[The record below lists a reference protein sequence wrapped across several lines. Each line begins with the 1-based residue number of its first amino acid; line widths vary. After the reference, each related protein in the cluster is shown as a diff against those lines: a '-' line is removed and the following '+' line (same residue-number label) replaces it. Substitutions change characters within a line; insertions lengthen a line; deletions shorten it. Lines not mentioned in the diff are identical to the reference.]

1 MAAPLTEKFIQHAV
15 ADRLNGDHYRRRSA
29 YVSTEVYT
37 RLKRADVLLAFL
49 RTRSRPYVVVVE
61 AKSRNTIHQLKL
73 RVNRGRAEWT
83 GRLLSMGL
91 VVGLSAI
98 VGYQWYFNA
107 FNTLL
112 LLAVFL
118 IGSILITAV
127 VTALRLRFARSISA
141 IEQLGRYPANESW
154 IAVGEDTFVNREEY
168 RILHQQ
174 CRKNGVGLIV
184 IDARGRLSLKQ
195 IPRPRHVFND
205 YLSRYGRK
213 QEIMEVIGRR
223 PAYGATPAER
233 RQNRRRF
240 LNMALLLALVGLLM
254 LLVYEGNYGPVVP
267 DPFADPRFRTP
278 ADVKIQG
285 PAQEAPADPFGTGT
299 EPAKPAPECP
309 PVGINE
315 ISYVV
320 VDAVLPGEEANRRFQ
335 QLAAAGIRGHERL
348 PAACLRDVPAT
359 GEVALYTG
367 TRYASAAAAREAERA
382 YRNLLERVGLAPQYG
397 QAVQLRNDGTS
408 PQ

>member
-1 MAAPLTEKFIQHAV
+1 MATPLTEKFIQHAV

-49 RTRSRPYVVVVE
+49 RTRSSPYVVVVE

-73 RVNRGRAEWT
+73 KVHRGRAEWT
-83 GRLLSMGL
+83 GRLLSL
-91 VVGLSAI
+91 ALLVGLSALL
-98 VGYQWYFNA
+98 GYQWYFNA
-107 FNTLL
+107 LNTLL

-118 IGSILITAV
+118 LGSVLITAV
-127 VTALRLRFARSISA
+127 VTWLRLRFARSISA

-154 IAVGEDTFVNREEY
+154 IAVGEDTFVNPAEY
-168 RILHQQ
+168 RILLQQ

-184 IDARGRLSLKQ
+184 VDARGRLSLKQ

-213 QEIMEVIGRR
+213 QEILDGISRR

-240 LNMALLLALVGLLM
+240 LNIALLLSLTGLLM
-254 LLVYEGNYGPVVP
+254 LLVYEENYGPVVP

-278 ADVKIQG
+278 ADIDLEG
-285 PAQEAPADPFGTGT
+285 PAQDVPTDLGPSTPAPA
-299 EPAKPAPECP
+299 PAAPDCP
-309 PVGINE
+309 TVEANTPT
-315 ISYVV
+315 YVV
-320 VDAVLPGEEANRRFQ
+320 VDALLPTPEAEVRLQ
-335 QLAAAGIRGHERL
+335 QLAAAGMRGQEQLSTVCLVDAPGPNTVAITTGARYPSPESARH
-348 PAACLRDVPAT
+348 AA
-359 GEVALYTG
+359 GN
-367 TRYASAAAAREAERA
+367 
-382 YRNLLERVGLAPQYG
+382 YRSLLEKLGLDTQDVQIMQLGRVE
-397 QAVQLRNDGTS
+397 
-408 PQ
+408 